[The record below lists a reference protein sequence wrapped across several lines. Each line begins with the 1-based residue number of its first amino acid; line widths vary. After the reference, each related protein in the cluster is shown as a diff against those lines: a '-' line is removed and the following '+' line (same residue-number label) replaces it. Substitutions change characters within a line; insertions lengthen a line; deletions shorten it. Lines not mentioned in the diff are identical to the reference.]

1 MHTNIV
7 SLAFDGL
14 SSNYVW
20 AGTAEGDVLVFNTH
34 VSRDRN
40 HVCKRMATHAAPGAR
55 GRCSHCNIRT
65 HCVIA
70 VCCALAHTPHRSVAH
85 RITAVAPDGGAPSA
99 LVAVRG
105 YALSLVAGD
114 VTIINSTGTNSTR
127 WLGEGGYC
135 SAPHDVFASCSD
147 LATLGPRYLLKGAP
161 DGLVLSRS
169 LSVSLAVL
177 QCIVTYMCLRALLEL
192 TNPTTCVFALPP
204 SQGHGMGLVS
214 SASSGGRSSATA
226 DTLVAMAVEGSNTVF
241 LYESLLPYTPTI
253 YELGWIRTPM

>member
-40 HVCKRMATHAAPGAR
+40 HVCKRMAAHAAPGAR
-55 GRCSHCNIRT
+55 GRCSHCKIRT

-114 VTIINSTGTNSTR
+114 VTIINSTGTNGTR
-127 WLGEGGYC
+127 WLGEGGILISSSRVCCMFRPGYLGTTL
-135 SAPHDVFASCSD
+135 
-147 LATLGPRYLLKGAP
+147 LAEGCTRWLGTI
-161 DGLVLSRS
+161 S
-169 LSVSLAVL
+169 LSLSLALL
-177 QCIVTYMCLRALLEL
+177 QCIATYMCLRALLEL
-192 TNPTTCVFALPP
+192 TNPTPCASALTP